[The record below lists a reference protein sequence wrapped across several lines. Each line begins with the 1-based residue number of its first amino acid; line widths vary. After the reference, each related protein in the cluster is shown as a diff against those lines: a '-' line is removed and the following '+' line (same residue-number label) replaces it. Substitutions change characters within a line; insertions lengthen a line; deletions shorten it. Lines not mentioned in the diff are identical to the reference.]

1 MSRKPGRTADK
12 GSGRRGI
19 PQDDDGWTVVRRPG
33 LGPVRIRV
41 GANEP
46 QEPPEEL
53 EGVVHCDVVCPRPA
67 VWSRWLHI
75 SHSLP
80 MELM

>member
-53 EGVVHCDVVCPRPA
+53 EGGLAKRCTPLDPKRR
-67 VWSRWLHI
+67 S
-75 SHSLP
+75 
-80 MELM
+80 